1 MSLPLQVRSY
11 LTPLYAQALSA
22 IYQFY
27 DQTRDPSYALA
38 QDVDIYEIMMRDPKI
53 FQGVQE
59 RLLSVAG
66 PNWRVFAFNNSKDPA
81 DIAIAKLVDD
91 ALRFAPH
98 FIDSRQR
105 SATAIFRGQ
114 SCELMS
120 GKRKMLRLG
129 QDKKARNWWMF
140 TEFKNIDPRRFTYR
154 NIHETQDDGTK
165 TVRTELWM
173 STMPM
178 WQGPTPVKGI
188 DYAKGDMPSSLM
200 AYGYRKVEHPEWLC
214 RVVYN
219 DEEARLGYG
228 RGLVDCLY
236 FYHWI
241 KQILLR
247 EGLQGVERWSQGIV
261 VGTMDPDRPGSPDA
275 QTNAAEQQKMLTALS
290 AMRSRHVYVQGK
302 HDDIEVLQ
310 GGGEGHQM
318 VMGLIEYVDDCI
330 MAVCTGAVLMSS
342 KSAAGD
348 AGSHARDDQGA
359 KTQNKVII
367 ADQLKI
373 DEDQSGQMVGM
384 WVRQNW
390 MLLRQ
395 VGLELGL
402 DLQRARPPQIKTI
415 APKEINPTDA
425 ATRYST
431 IWQAN
436 PKIKF
441 RKDDFYESLG
451 ETPVNEEEDEWV
463 EGADPAQVASAAGN
477 PGNDPSQ
484 MMMEGAGGAPQ
495 PPTPQGTAMRSRSFV
510 TPEAIEN
517 MINRKVEE
525 QVAARMRLITEPKS
539 DQRPVHFHAGPVTVN
554 APAGAA
560 PVVHVEGTEI
570 HNHLPESNIHVQN
583 EIDVPEQVPPDI
595 HVHEGNVD
603 VHVPEQPAPVVV
615 NEFRAGDYHAPDI
628 TVNVPKAAPPV
639 VKVQVAAPKVEI
651 TNEVKPAKVEIENVV
666 NVPEPKRR
674 EIKFETDKEGRIT
687 GATSKD
693 AK

>member
-1 MSLPLQVRSY
+1 MSMPLQVRTY

-27 DQTRDPSYALA
+27 DQTRDPSYALS

-81 DIAIAKLVDD
+81 DIALAKLVDD

-114 SCELMS
+114 SCEFMA

-129 QDKKARNWWMF
+129 QDKVARNWWMF

-154 NIHETQDDGTK
+154 NVHETKADGTK
-165 TVRTELWM
+165 SVRTELWM
-173 STMPM
+173 STLPM

-188 DYAKGDMPSSLM
+188 DYAQQKRDGDLPSSLM
-200 AYGYRKVEHPEWLC
+200 SYGYAKVEHPEWLC

-275 QTNAAEQQKMLTALS
+275 QTNAAEQQKMLAALS
-290 AMRSRHVYVQGK
+290 AMRSRHVYVQGQ

-330 MAVCTGAVLMSS
+330 MGVCTGAVLMSS

-348 AGSHARDDQGA
+348 AGSHARDAQGA

-373 DEDQSGQMVGM
+373 DEDQSTQMVGM
-384 WVRQNW
+384 WTRQNW
-390 MLLRQ
+390 QLLRE
-395 VGLELGL
+395 VGRDLGL
-402 DLQRARPPQIKTI
+402 DLQHARPPQIRTV

-484 MMMEGAGGAPQ
+484 MMMEGAGGAPAPGGAAAVPA
-495 PPTPQGTAMRSRSFV
+495 PPTTQSVALRSRAGIN
-510 TPEAIEN
+510 PEALDKLVQA
-517 MINRKVEE
+517 KVEE
-525 QVAARMRLITEPKS
+525 AIAARMSAL
-539 DQRPVHFHAGPVTVN
+539 
-554 APAGAA
+554 
-560 PVVHVEGTEI
+560 
-570 HNHLPESNIHVQN
+570 
-583 EIDVPEQVPPDI
+583 
-595 HVHEGNVD
+595 
-603 VHVPEQPAPVVV
+603 PAPTPASQP
-615 NEFRAGDYHAPDI
+615 EDSPKI
-628 TVNVPKAAPPV
+628 EETVK
-639 VKVQVAAPKVEI
+639 
-651 TNEVKPAKVEIENVV
+651 
-666 NVPEPKRR
+666 
-674 EIKFETDKEGRIT
+674 
-687 GATSKD
+687 
-693 AK
+693 